1 MDFIDKG
8 IGLMIMASI
17 IGAVMTN
24 ILAVNTTAWGV
35 PEVALWALVPI
46 LIVVAVLKYVTS

>member
-17 IGAVMTN
+17 IGAVLTS
-24 ILAVNTTAWGV
+24 IYAVSTAGWGTA
-35 PEVALWALVPI
+35 PIALWALVPI
-46 LIVVAVLKYVTS
+46 LVIVAVLKYVSS